1 MTSPEGVHTADNA
14 MPPLDD
20 ELAGLLEDLAAVQDP
35 GVDQILAGL
44 RLIALTPHSIDRTQT
59 LVAVLAGGTDGL
71 NVVALTGQIIAR
83 LASPDTNPALRT
95 LPEERQKLAQLNG
108 ETTAFVLAHPDLA
121 QFAADTSAAIDGI

>member
-20 ELAGLLEDLAAVQDP
+20 ELAGLFEDLAAVQDP

-59 LVAVLAGGTDGL
+59 LVAVLAGGADGL
-71 NVVALTGQIIAR
+71 NVVNVIGRVIAR
-83 LASPDTNPALRT
+83 LADADTNPALRS
-95 LPEERQKLAQLNG
+95 LPLERQK
-108 ETTAFVLAHPDLA
+108 TARREGQNAAFWLSDPDLHQTA
-121 QFAADTSAAIDGI
+121 SETCAAIDGI